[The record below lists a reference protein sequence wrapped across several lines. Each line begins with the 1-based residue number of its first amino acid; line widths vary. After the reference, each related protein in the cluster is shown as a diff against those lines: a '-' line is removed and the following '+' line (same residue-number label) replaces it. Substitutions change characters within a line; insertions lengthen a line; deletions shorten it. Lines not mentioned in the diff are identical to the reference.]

1 MIPAKEIDGEL
12 WIKASDHHRA
22 MKDAKREWVGLTAQ
36 EVATIA
42 ESVYGSAHHDDITFF
57 IEIQTKLKEKNT

>member
-1 MIPAKEIDGEL
+1 MIAAQEIDGEL

-22 MKDAKREWVGLTAQ
+22 IKDTKREWVGLTAQ
-36 EVATIA
+36 EAADIA

-57 IEIQTKLKEKNT
+57 IEIQIKLKEKNT